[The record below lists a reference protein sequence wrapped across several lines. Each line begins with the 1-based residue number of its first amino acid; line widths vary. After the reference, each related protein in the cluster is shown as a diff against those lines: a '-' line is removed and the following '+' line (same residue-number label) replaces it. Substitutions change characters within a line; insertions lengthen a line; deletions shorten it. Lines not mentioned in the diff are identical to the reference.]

1 MVWLWTSIII
11 FLVSLIFSLF
21 TAPKEIFWN
30 MEALYLPSVLID
42 VLRDGGSLRTWSFAP
57 TPYFF
62 PDLPIVFIFG
72 YITEN
77 VFRTLTFYAIFQTS
91 LLAYLLGKFVR
102 AMEPKMPR
110 PQSYVFSLL
119 SLSSIL
125 LIAEKFPLLYFLYF
139 PSVHISAFL
148 TTLWIWPYLRRE
160 KVKIPKYSIFP
171 LLSILTLSDRILILE
186 LYLPAALSWARRYGR
201 WGTSFPLISIRF
213 FATGLIGLGLHS
225 LIKIFLAINSPK
237 KLSTLE
243 SISHWWSDFF
253 ASILSLKLSG
263 VFLLFAILGGVLCL
277 RKGKESGHSYGF
289 LGYFQLSLCLLP
301 PLLGLY
307 SGENSLKYSIPAI
320 VMVPVLFGILPSVQN
335 QNYLSHSRNFAFLGL
350 LFGLGVFAIF
360 GEGEAQFRDPSESI
374 RPPETVC
381 VDEWKEKDSFVFVLS
396 EPRKARR
403 ILAYSEKRVLAYP
416 IDFSTLEGSYSVSNK
431 EWFLF
436 PPEGPIAILPD
447 GLGESRIK
455 SFYGEPTRVLH
466 CESGSGKIW
475 VYEDNAKIRDFL
487 QRPVQKT
494 K

>member
-171 LLSILTLSDRILILE
+171 LLSILTISDRILILE

>member
-1 MVWLWTSIII
+1 MVWLWISIII

>member
-11 FLVSLIFSLF
+11 FLASLIFSLF
-21 TAPKEIFWN
+21 SAPKEIFWN
-30 MEALYLPSVLID
+30 IEALYLPSVLID
-42 VLRDGGSLRTWSFAP
+42 VLRDGGSLRAWSFAP

-77 VFRTLTFYAIFQTS
+77 VFRTLTLYAIFQTS
-91 LLAYLLGKFVR
+91 LLAYLLGKFIR

-119 SLSSIL
+119 TLSFL
-125 LIAEKFPLLYFLYF
+125 FLIAEKFPLLYFLYF

-148 TTLWIWPYLRRE
+148 TSLWIWPYLKRE
-160 KVKIPKYSIFP
+160 KVPKYSIFP
-171 LLSILTLSDRILILE
+171 LLSILTVSDRILILE
-186 LYLPAALSWARRYGR
+186 LYLPTLLAWARRYGR
-201 WGTSFPLISIRF
+201 WGVSFPLISIRF
-213 FATGLIGLGLHS
+213 FATGLIGLGLNS
-225 LIKIFLAINSPK
+225 FIKIFLAINSPN

-243 SISHWWSDFF
+243 SISHWWADFF
-253 ASILSLKLSG
+253 SAILSLKLSG
-263 VFLLFAILGGVLCL
+263 IFLAFAILGGILCL
-277 RKGKESGHSYGF
+277 RKGKEAGHSYGF
-289 LGYFQLSLCLLP
+289 LGYFQLSLCILP

-307 SGENSLKYSIPAI
+307 SGQNSLKYSLPAI
-320 VMVPVLFGILPSVQN
+320 VMVPVLFGILPSIKN

-350 LFGLGVFAIF
+350 IFGLGIFAAF
-360 GEGEAQFRDPSESI
+360 GEGAGQLRDPWESI

-403 ILAYSEKRVLAYP
+403 ILTYSEKRVLAYP

-436 PPEGPIAILPD
+436 PPEGPIAILPE

-455 SFYGEPTRVLH
+455 SFYGEPSRVLN
-466 CESGSGKIW
+466 CESGNGKIW
-475 VYEDNAKIRDFL
+475 VYDETEKIRDYL